1 MVSAAAPAKKALA
14 TNPVQRWM
22 ATLTPRERV
31 AQLIVIQIFGN
42 LPPARSWAYRQFLK
56 SVQIDGVG
64 GIIVNNRVGR
74 SGAITAKPIEMVS
87 FLNRMQKL
95 AKVPLLIGGDFEP
108 GASMRVSGT
117 VKCPHTALS
126 GHADGSG
133 IAGAGRS

>member
-1 MVSAAAPAKKALA
+1 
-14 TNPVQRWM
+14 M

-31 AQLIVIQIFGN
+31 AQLIVIKSFGN
-42 LPPARSWAYRQFLK
+42 LPPVRSRAYRQFLK

-64 GIIVNNRVGR
+64 GIIVNNCVGP
-74 SGAITAKPIEMVS
+74 SGAITAEPIEMVS

-95 AKVPLLIGGDFEP
+95 AKVPLLIGGDFER

-117 VKCPHTALS
+117 VKYQHTALS
-126 GHADGSG
+126 GHGDGSG